1 MRQNAVKYKD
11 ALKVILETLL
21 GIRFACILL
30 TACEN
35 LKLEFLQ
42 ILYES
47 MYIREVKDSVI
58 SCDEVLSTLYA
69 YIGFI
74 SSIK

>member
-11 ALKVILETLL
+11 ALKVILETLW
-21 GIRFACILL
+21 GIRFACRLL

-35 LKLEFLQ
+35 LKSKFLQ
-42 ILYES
+42 ILCES
-47 MYIREVKDSVI
+47 MYIREVKDNGI
-58 SCDEVLSTLYA
+58 SCDEVLSTLDA

-74 SSIK
+74 SGIK